1 MGFGIG
7 TGGLGM
13 GPRGA
18 LDKFSGGEDSRGQVF
33 NRRVVVRLLGYLRPY
48 ARQMLLAFSA
58 MLVVSG
64 LTLLTPYLLKV
75 AIDGPI
81 TQGDP
86 AGLLRI
92 AIYTAAAFIG
102 LYISTAIQQ
111 YYLSWVGQR
120 VLANLRSDLFH
131 HLQRL
136 SLGYHDTHIVGVTV
150 SRVMNDVAT
159 INELLSQGIITLF
172 GDALVL
178 GGIILIMLNMSPRLA
193 LLTFTV
199 LPLMILVTIWFSRRA
214 RTAFRETRTR
224 VARVVGDL
232 AEDIAGVRV
241 IQAFGQE
248 SSTQERFS
256 QVNEANRMA
265 NINAMSLS
273 FIFLPS
279 IEFLGVL
286 ATAIVLWFGG
296 RMVGAAEQPVTLGVL
311 VAFLSYVTRFFQ
323 PVQELSRLYTTLQA
337 AMAGGEQVLKLL
349 DTPPAVQD
357 APGAAAMPP
366 IHGEIRLD
374 HVCFQYRP
382 DLPEVLHDLCLTIPE
397 GQTVALVGP
406 TGAGKTSIGNLIAR
420 FYDVTTGA
428 VYIDGVD
435 VRSVTQSS
443 LHRQIGLVPQ
453 DSFLFSGTL
462 ADNIRFGDPGASM
475 ELVERAARLANAHEF
490 IAAKPDGYQ
499 TRVQEGA
506 ANLSIGQRQLV
517 CIARALLTDPRILI
531 LDEATSNVDSLT
543 ETLIQ
548 EALHTLLQGR
558 TAVVIAHRL
567 STIRRAGL
575 ICVIQDGRIVE
586 QGQHEELLQ
595 LGGVYTGL
603 YDHLAGGE
611 ALTTE
616 HTENT
621 EKNLSKDKGG

>member
-1 MGFGIG
+1 MAFGIG
-7 TGGLGM
+7 SGGGLSM

-18 LDKFSGGEDSRGQVF
+18 LENFSGGTETRGQVF
-33 NRRVVVRLLGYLRPY
+33 NRRVVVRLLAYLRPY
-48 ARQMLLAFSA
+48 ARQMLIAFSA
-58 MLVVSG
+58 MLVVSA
-64 LTLLTPYLLKV
+64 LTLLTPYLLKE

-81 TQGDP
+81 TQGDR
-86 AGLLRI
+86 AGLMRI
-92 AIYTAAAFIG
+92 ALYTAAAFVG
-102 LYISTAIQQ
+102 LYAATAVQQ
-111 YYLSWVGQR
+111 YFLSWVGQR
-120 VLANLRSDLFH
+120 VLANLRSDLFN

-159 INELLSQGIITLF
+159 INELLSQGIITLV
-172 GDALVL
+172 GDTLVL
-178 GGIILIMLNMSPRLA
+178 GGIIVIMLNMSPRLA
-193 LLTFTV
+193 LLTFAV
-199 LPLMILVTIWFSRRA
+199 LPLMLLVTLWFSHRA

-224 VARVVGDL
+224 VAKVVGDL

-256 QVNEANRMA
+256 LVNEANRTA

-273 FIFLPS
+273 FIFLPA

-296 RMVGAAEQPVTLGVL
+296 RMVWSAQPVTLGVL

-349 DTPPAVQD
+349 DTPPDVQD
-357 APGAAAMPP
+357 QPGAGELPAMR
-366 IHGEIRLD
+366 GEISLE

-382 DLPEVLHDLCLTIPE
+382 DLPEVLHDLCLTIPA

-420 FYDVTTGA
+420 FYEVSSGA
-428 VYIDGVD
+428 VCIDGVD
-435 VRSVTQSS
+435 VRTVSQAS

-453 DSFLFSGTL
+453 DSFLFSGSI
-462 ADNIRFGDPGASM
+462 ADNIRFGDPAASQ
-475 ELVERAARLANAHEF
+475 ERVERAARLANAHEF
-490 IAAKPDGYQ
+490 ISGKPDGYQ
-499 TRVQEGA
+499 TKVQEGA

-548 EALHTLLQGR
+548 EALQTLLQGR
-558 TAVVIAHRL
+558 TAVIIAHRL
-567 STIRRAGL
+567 STIRRADL
-575 ICVIQDGRIVE
+575 ICVVQDGRIVE
-586 QGQHEELLQ
+586 QGKHEELLR
-595 LGGVYTGL
+595 LDGVYTAL
-603 YDHLAGGE
+603 YNRISGM
-611 ALTTE
+611 
-616 HTENT
+616 
-621 EKNLSKDKGG
+621 